1 MNPRL
6 LETLGGKLE
15 LSSNINRNADSAI
28 SAYFDRITGAISSV
42 NPAEITDL
50 AKFLLKTRT
59 QGGKVLIAGNGGS
72 SSTASHYA
80 IDWMFG
86 SRLNNP
92 PIAVINLAESS
103 SNLSATGNDVD
114 FEDVFARNIRSLGR
128 KGDLLV
134 LVSASGNSPNLVR
147 AVSAGREAEMT
158 IVAVTGFDGGVL
170 RGLADS
176 SVHCPT
182 VVGDYGVAEDLH
194 LMLGHIVKELLLSQE
209 RD

>member
-1 MNPRL
+1 
-6 LETLGGKLE
+6 
-15 LSSNINRNADSAI
+15 
-28 SAYFDRITGAISSV
+28 
-42 NPAEITDL
+42 
-50 AKFLLKTRT
+50 
-59 QGGKVLIAGNGGS
+59 
-72 SSTASHYA
+72 
-80 IDWMFG
+80 MFG

-92 PIAVINLAESS
+92 PLAVINLAESS

-134 LVSASGNSPNLVR
+134 LVSASGNSPNLIR

-170 RGLADS
+170 RGLADN
-176 SVHCPT
+176 SVHCST

-194 LMLGHIVKELLLSQE
+194 LMLGHIVKELLLLQE
-209 RD
+209 RV